1 MKQSVGSDRISARRR
16 YDLLLGGFIIAVMT
30 LIVIAG
36 CSGGG
41 GTGASG
47 NGHENHDTGSL
58 ETEVYYKTASFEVM
72 PEFLKNHTQLT
83 NDLYQAVA
91 RYEYIVSRLNCYCG
105 CMGGDDP
112 HDSLF
117 RCYVAGQDA
126 DGVTWTDHSAHCGI
140 CKQELVTVMELADQG
155 KSFEEIEAAIESMYN
170 PDYTPEEV

>member
-1 MKQSVGSDRISARRR
+1 MKQSIAGSGTGSARRR
-16 YDLLLGGFIIAVMT
+16 YDLLLGGFIMAVMT
-30 LIVIAG
+30 LIIIAG

-41 GTGASG
+41 AGSGEGT
-47 NGHENHDTGSL
+47 HENHDTGSL
-58 ETEVYYKTASFEVM
+58 ESEMYYKTASFEVM
-72 PEFLKNHTQLT
+72 PDFLKNHTKLT

-91 RYEYIVSRLNCYCG
+91 RYEDIATRLNCYCG

-117 RCYVAGQDA
+117 RCYVASKDA

-170 PDYTPEEV
+170 PDFTPEEA